1 MKVFGH
7 RGFSGEYPE
16 NTMLAFQKAVEAG
29 CEGIELDVQLTKDLV
44 PVIMHDEKVDRTTDG
59 NGYIYD
65 LTYAELCK
73 LDCSYPD
80 KFAGK
85 FGRLQIPTLR
95 EYLEWMAEEEDL
107 ITNIELKS
115 TPHRSVR
122 NGIGLEMIFN
132 ALSTELTRPAESSR
146 LVQIM
151 PTTTADITTG
161 M

>member
-73 LDCSYPD
+73 LDCSIRISLPENS
-80 KFAGK
+80 AG
-85 FGRLQIPTLR
+85 FRFRL
-95 EYLEWMAEEEDL
+95 
-107 ITNIELKS
+107 
-115 TPHRSVR
+115 
-122 NGIGLEMIFN
+122 
-132 ALSTELTRPAESSR
+132 
-146 LVQIM
+146 
-151 PTTTADITTG
+151 
-161 M
+161 

>member
-95 EYLEWMAEEEDL
+95 EYLEWMAEEDHQ
-107 ITNIELKS
+107 
-115 TPHRSVR
+115 HR
-122 NGIGLEMIFN
+122 
-132 ALSTELTRPAESSR
+132 AEEQCLLLCWYGR
-146 LVQIM
+146 E
-151 PTTTADITTG
+151 G
-161 M
+161 H

>member
-73 LDCSYPD
+73 LDCRKIRQTSD
-80 KFAGK
+80 SDSERV
-85 FGRLQIPTLR
+85 FGVDGRGGR
-95 EYLEWMAEEEDL
+95 SDHKHRAEEQCLLLWWYGREG
-107 ITNIELKS
+107 
-115 TPHRSVR
+115 H
-122 NGIGLEMIFN
+122 
-132 ALSTELTRPAESSR
+132 
-146 LVQIM
+146 
-151 PTTTADITTG
+151 
-161 M
+161 